1 MNNDSQDPTEHQSLG
16 GQATSKK
23 LSVEATTPPADV
35 PGYRLTQFLGAGA
48 FGQVWV
54 GRDLNTGRD
63 VAVKFYLHRGGV
75 NWSLLS
81 REVKNLVQ
89 MSADRYVVQVLEVGW
104 DVDPPF
110 YVMELVRGGSLEDLL
125 KVRQHLPTDQA
136 VEMFRKMCIG
146 LDHCHSKGVLHCDL
160 KPANILLGDEDE
172 PRLADFGQSRLSSD
186 QTPALGTLFY
196 MAPEQADLTSSP
208 DVRWD
213 VYAMGAILYR
223 MLTGKAPYRDDSF
236 VQQLDTA
243 GSLKKRLQRYRESI
257 VSSPPP
263 EAHFECPGVDRA
275 LARIVSRCL
284 NAKPEHRYSNVQQIL
299 QDLTRRDAARAK
311 RPLMLLGIVGP
322 LLVLLATCFF
332 GYRSIEKA
340 KDSTLIA
347 LRTEAKG
354 SNELAATF
362 AARTLENEIDRYFQ
376 ITKNEA
382 HRPEFIEQLETTLET
397 DKVVTALQEIAALG
411 TPAKTHRST
420 AARADLLEVEQQKN
434 LNRVLQSQLAHYNKP
449 DANSRQPR
457 LASMFVTD
465 PRGTIIG
472 IAYQNTNEIKPEENS
487 VGKNFS
493 YRTYFHGGR
502 VDKPKQTTS
511 ISESRPITS
520 THLSAAFQST
530 ATELWKVAISTPIYL
545 SDERFQPDAIFV
557 TTVNLGDIELL
568 QTEGA
573 SDQIAVLVE
582 SREDRAEGTILQHPL
597 MDARRNAGIKAGNKK
612 YQIDRHVMHD
622 LLTGRIEVYK
632 DPLADATELADAYS
646 GEWIAAVHPVKLPLD
661 DDDEETAFH
670 QPTESGALDPPS
682 PPTELPEGSVSETD
696 EQTTDLVVLVQ
707 YRLKTVNAPVYEMQ
721 SALLREGV
729 LAIISILAVTLTL
742 WFLVQ
747 RVGRPYR
754 ETHER
759 LEDSKS
765 NKSNKT
771 IAENLAKTITQR

>member
-1 MNNDSQDPTEHQSLG
+1 M
-16 GQATSKK
+16 
-23 LSVEATTPPADV
+23 EATTPPADV

-125 KVRQHLPTDQA
+125 KARNRLPADQA

-160 KPANILLGDEDE
+160 KPANILIGDEEE

-196 MAPEQADLTSSP
+196 MAPEQADLSSSP

-223 MLTGKAPYRDDSF
+223 MLTGKSPYRDDSF

-257 VSSPPP
+257 LSSPAP
-263 EAHFECPGVDRA
+263 EEHLECPGVDRA
-275 LARIVSRCL
+275 LGRIVSKCL
-284 NAKPEHRYSNVQQIL
+284 QAKPENRYSNVQQIL
-299 QDLTRRDAARAK
+299 QDLTRRDASRAK

-332 GYRSIEKA
+332 GARSIIEARK
-340 KDSTLIA
+340 STLMA

-362 AARTLENEIDRYFQ
+362 AAKTLENEISRYFQ
-376 ITKNEA
+376 VTKDEA
-382 HRPEFIEQLETTLET
+382 NDKEFLRQLKATLESEEIH
-397 DKVVTALQEIAALG
+397 KALKEIAGMG
-411 TPAKTHRST
+411 TPAESHQPTE
-420 AARADLLEVEQQKN
+420 ARAKLLKHEQQN
-434 LNRVLQSQLAHYNKP
+434 LLNAILKERLDQYDGSVN
-449 DANSRQPR
+449 DSRHPR

-465 PRGTIIG
+465 ATGTIIG
-472 IAYQNTNEIKPEENS
+472 IAYQNPVSVEENS
-487 VGKNFS
+487 AGKNFS

-502 VDKPKQTTS
+502 VDRPKDAAK
-511 ISESRPITS
+511 ILESSPIQK
-520 THLSAAFQST
+520 THLSAAFPST
-530 ATELWKVAISTPIYL
+530 ATKLWKVAISTPVFL
-545 SDERFQPDAIFV
+545 NGEDRTDATAPDAVFV
-557 TTVNLGDIELL
+557 TTVNIGNFELL
-568 QTEGA
+568 QNEGS
-573 SDQIAVLVE
+573 SDHVAVLLE
-582 SREDRAEGTILQHPL
+582 AREGLAQGTILQHPL
-597 MDARRNAGIKAGNKK
+597 MDARRNGGIKSTGQK
-612 YQIDRHVMHD
+612 YQISPDLMAR
-622 LLTGRIEVYK
+622 LLTGSDVDYE
-632 DPLADATELADAYS
+632 DPLATAVDGSDYE
-646 GEWIAAVHPVKLPLD
+646 GPWIAAVHPVTLPPD
-661 DDDEETAFH
+661 DSPPDTAPDPN
-670 QPTESGALDPPS
+670 QTPDPPDPPS
-682 PPTELPEGSVSETD
+682 EVPEGSVSETN
-696 EQTTDLVVLVQ
+696 EQATDLLVLVQ
-707 YRLKTVNAPVYEMQ
+707 YRLEKVNAPVFEMQ
-721 SALLREGV
+721 TALLREGV
-729 LAIISILAVTLTL
+729 AAIISILAVTLTL
-742 WFLVQ
+742 WFFVQ
-747 RVGRPYR
+747 RVGKPYR
-754 ETHER
+754 EPHAIR
-759 LEDSKS
+759 G
-765 NKSNKT
+765 NAV
-771 IAENLAKTITQR
+771 AENTPIKKTVVEAPGKTITLQ

>member
-1 MNNDSQDPTEHQSLG
+1 M
-16 GQATSKK
+16 
-23 LSVEATTPPADV
+23 EATTPPADV

-104 DVDPPF
+104 EVDPPF
-110 YVMELVRGGSLEDLL
+110 YVMELVHGGSLEDLL
-125 KVRQHLPTDQA
+125 KVRQRLPTDQA
-136 VEMFRKMCIG
+136 VEMFRKMSIG

-172 PRLADFGQSRLSSD
+172 PRLADFGQSRLSND

-213 VYAMGAILYR
+213 VYALGAILYR
-223 MLTGKAPYRDDSF
+223 MLTGNAPYRESSF

-257 VSSPPP
+257 VSSAPPK
-263 EAHFECPGVDRA
+263 AHLECPGVDRA
-275 LARIVSRCL
+275 LARIVSKCL
-284 NAKPEHRYSNVQQIL
+284 NTTPEHRYSNVQQIL
-299 QDLTRRDAARAK
+299 QDLTRRDATRAK

-332 GYRSIEKA
+332 GARSIIEARK
-340 KDSTLIA
+340 STLIA

-354 SNELAATF
+354 SNEIAATF
-362 AARTLENEIDRYFQ
+362 AAKTLENEIDRYFQ
-376 ITKNEA
+376 VTKNEA
-382 HRPEFIEQLETTLET
+382 HRSEFIEQLKTTLET
-397 DKVVTALQEIAALG
+397 DQVVTALLQIADLE
-411 TPAKTHRST
+411 TPLKTHGST
-420 AARADLLEVEQQKN
+420 LARAKLLELEQQKK
-434 LNRVLQSQLAHYNKP
+434 LNTALQNQLARYTNP
-449 DANSRQPR
+449 DTNSRKPR

-465 PRGTIIG
+465 NRGTIIG
-472 IAYQNTNEIKPEENS
+472 IAYENTDEIKPEENS

-493 YRTYFHGGR
+493 YRTYFHGGP
-502 VDKPKQTTS
+502 VDKSKRTTS
-511 ISESRPITS
+511 ILESSPIAS

-530 ATELWKVAISTPIYL
+530 ATGLWKVAISTPIYF
-545 SDERFQPDAIFV
+545 SDKDSQPDAIFV
-557 TTVNLGDIELL
+557 TTVNLGDFELL
-568 QTEGA
+568 QNEGS
-573 SDQIAVLVE
+573 SDQVAVLLE

-597 MDARRNAGIKAGNKK
+597 MDARRNAGIKSGDQK
-612 YQIDRHVMHD
+612 YQIPPMLMQR
-622 LLTGRIEVYK
+622 LLTGSDVDYE
-632 DPLADATELADAYS
+632 DPLATAEDGSSYE
-646 GEWIAAVHPVKLPLD
+646 GPWIAAVHSVKLPLD
-661 DDDEETAFH
+661 EDEEENKSSPSTPSIAR
-670 QPTESGALDPPS
+670 DPPP
-682 PPTELPEGSVSETD
+682 PPTELPEGAVSETD
-696 EQTTDLVVLVQ
+696 EQATDLLVLVQ
-707 YRLKTVNAPVYEMQ
+707 YRLKKVNAPVFEMQ

-729 LAIISILAVTLTL
+729 AAIISILVVTLTL
-742 WFLVQ
+742 WFFVQ

-754 ETHER
+754 ETDEK
-759 LEDSKS
+759 LEDP
-765 NKSNKT
+765 KSNKT
-771 IAENLAKTITQR
+771 ISEPPAKTISSR

>member
-1 MNNDSQDPTEHQSLG
+1 VNNDSQDPTEHQSLG

-411 TPAKTHRST
+411 TPAKTHGST

>member
-1 MNNDSQDPTEHQSLG
+1 M
-16 GQATSKK
+16 
-23 LSVEATTPPADV
+23 EATTPPADV

-125 KVRQHLPTDQA
+125 KARQNLPTDQA

-196 MAPEQADLTSSP
+196 MAPEQADLSSTP

-223 MLTGKAPYRDDSF
+223 ILTGKAPHRDDSF

-263 EAHFECPGVDRA
+263 EDHLECPGVDRA
-275 LARIVSRCL
+275 LGRIVSKCL
-284 NAKPEHRYSNVQQIL
+284 QANPDHRYSNVQQIL
-299 QDLTRRDAARAK
+299 QDLTRRDTSRAK

-332 GYRSIEKA
+332 GARSIIEARK
-340 KDSTLIA
+340 STLIA

-362 AARTLENEIDRYFQ
+362 AARTLENEIGRYFQ
-376 ITKNEA
+376 VTKDEA
-382 HRPEFIEQLETTLET
+382 NRPEFIQQLRKTLET
-397 DKVVTALQEIAALG
+397 ETLLAALEEIADMG
-411 TPAKTHRST
+411 TSSETHDPT
-420 AARADLLEVEQQKN
+420 AARARLLEMPEQNDLDALLQK
-434 LNRVLQSQLAHYNKP
+434 QLSRYTGA
-449 DANSRQPR
+449 AFNSRHPR
-457 LASMFVTD
+457 LATMFVTD
-465 PRGTIIG
+465 TNGTILG
-472 IAYQNTNEIKPEENS
+472 IAYQTPVTREENS
-487 VGKNFS
+487 AGKNFS

-502 VDKPKQTTS
+502 VDKPKVTAN
-511 ISESRPITS
+511 IRESKPITS
-520 THLSAAFQST
+520 THLSAAFPST
-530 ATELWKVAISTPIYL
+530 ATRLWKVAISTPIYL
-545 SDERFQPDAIFV
+545 SEDHSRADAIFV
-557 TTVNLGDIELL
+557 TTVNLGDFELL
-568 QTEGA
+568 QNKGA
-573 SDQIAVLVE
+573 SDQVAVLLE
-582 SREDRAEGTILQHPL
+582 AREGSAQGTILQHPL
-597 MDARRNAGIKAGNKK
+597 MDTRRKAGVKSEGQR
-612 YQIDRHVMHD
+612 YQISPD
-622 LLTGRIEVYK
+622 LMQRLFTGSDIDYK
-632 DPLADATELADAYS
+632 DPLATAKDGSYYE
-646 GEWIAAVHPVKLPLD
+646 GPWIAAVQPVTLPLD
-661 DDDEETAFH
+661 DTDPIDQRT
-670 QPTESGALDPPS
+670 QSRLPDPPD
-682 PPTELPEGSVSETD
+682 PPTDVPDGSVTEID
-696 EQTTDLVVLVQ
+696 EQATDLLVLVQ
-707 YRLKTVNAPVYEMQ
+707 YRLKKVNAPVVEMQ
-721 SALLREGV
+721 NALLREGV
-729 LAIISILAVTLTL
+729 AAIISILAVTLTL
-742 WFLVQ
+742 WFFVQ
-747 RVGRPYR
+747 RVGKPQRNR
-754 ETHER
+754 R
-759 LEDSKS
+759 GSSGNDSH
-765 NKSNKT
+765 NKT
-771 IAENLAKTITQR
+771 VAENPAKTITLR

>member
-411 TPAKTHRST
+411 TPAKTHGST

>member
-1 MNNDSQDPTEHQSLG
+1 MNNDSQDPTEHQTLG

-23 LSVEATTPPADV
+23 LSMEATTPPADV

-223 MLTGKAPYRDDSF
+223 MLTGNAPHRDDSF

-243 GSLKKRLQRYRESI
+243 GSLKTRLQRYRESI

-263 EAHFECPGVDRA
+263 EAHFECPGVDRT
-275 LARIVSRCL
+275 LARIVSKCL
-284 NAKPEHRYSNVQQIL
+284 NAKPQDRYSNAQQIL
-299 QDLTRRDAARAK
+299 QDLARRDAARAK

-332 GYRSIEKA
+332 GYRSIAKA
-340 KDSTLIA
+340 TESTLVA

-362 AARTLENEIDRYFQ
+362 AAKTLENEIDRYFQ
-376 ITKNEA
+376 VTKNEA
-382 HRPEFIEQLETTLET
+382 HRPVFLDQLETTLET
-397 DKVVTALQEIAALG
+397 EKVVTALQQIAAMG
-411 TPAKTHRST
+411 TPAQTHGST
-420 AARADLLEVEQQKN
+420 VPRANLLELEQQNK
-434 LNRVLQSQLAHYNKP
+434 LNTLLQIQLARYTKP

-465 PRGTIIG
+465 NHGTIIG
-472 IAYQNTNEIKPEENS
+472 IAYQNTDEIKPEENS

-493 YRTYFHGGR
+493 YRTYFHGGSI
-502 VDKPKQTTS
+502 DKPKQTTR

-530 ATELWKVAISTPIYL
+530 ATGLWKVAISTPLYL
-545 SDERFQPDAIFV
+545 SDEHSQPDAIFV

-597 MDARRNAGIKAGNKK
+597 MDARRNAGAKPGKKK
-612 YQIDRHVMHD
+612 YQIDRHVMRD
-622 LLTGRIEVYK
+622 LLTGQIEIYK
-632 DPLADATELADAYS
+632 DPLADNTGLAKGYNGD
-646 GEWIAAVHPVKLPLD
+646 WIASVHPVKLPLD
-661 DDDEETAFH
+661 EDDEETPFDKS
-670 QPTESGALDPPS
+670 TEREALDPPP
-682 PPTELPEGSVSETD
+682 PPTELPEGSVRETD
-696 EQTTDLVVLVQ
+696 EQITDLVVLVQ
-707 YRLKTVNAPVYEMQ
+707 YRLETVNTPVFEMQ
-721 SALLREGV
+721 SALIREGV

-742 WFLVQ
+742 WFFVQ

-754 ETHER
+754 ESRGR
-759 LEDSKS
+759 LEDSMS
-765 NKSNKT
+765 NNSNKT
-771 IAENLAKTITQR
+771 VADNPAKTITLH

>member
-1 MNNDSQDPTEHQSLG
+1 M
-16 GQATSKK
+16 
-23 LSVEATTPPADV
+23 EATTPPADV

-125 KVRQHLPTDQA
+125 KVRQHLPADQA
-136 VEMFRKMCIG
+136 VEMFREMCIG

-223 MLTGKAPYRDDSF
+223 MLTGKAPYSDESF

-257 VSSPPP
+257 NDSPPP

-275 LARIVSRCL
+275 LGKIVSKCL
-284 NAKPEHRYSNVQQIL
+284 HAKPEHRYSNVQQIL
-299 QDLTRRDAARAK
+299 QDLTRRDMARAK

-332 GYRSIEKA
+332 GARSINEA
-340 KDSTLIA
+340 KNSTLIA
-347 LRTEAKG
+347 LRTEAQG

-362 AARTLENEIDRYFQ
+362 AARTLENEIERYFQ
-376 ITKNEA
+376 VTKNEA
-382 HRPEFIEQLETTLET
+382 YRPEFIDQLKVTLGTEE
-397 DKVVTALQEIAALG
+397 VVTALQQIVDLEFPI
-411 TPAKTHRST
+411 KTHGST
-420 AARADLLEVEQQKN
+420 AARAKLLELDEQKK
-434 LNRVLQSQLAHYNKP
+434 LNTLLQNQLARYTNADP
-449 DANSRQPR
+449 NSRQPR

-465 PRGTIIG
+465 NHGTIIG
-472 IAYQNTNEIKPEENS
+472 IAYQHTDKIKPEENS

-493 YRTYFHGGR
+493 YRSYFHGGR
-502 VDKPKQTTS
+502 IDKPKKTTN
-511 ISESRPITS
+511 ILETRPITS

-530 ATELWKVAISTPIYL
+530 ATGLWKVAISTPIYL
-545 SDERFQPDAIFV
+545 SDRNSPPDAIFV
-557 TTVNLGDIELL
+557 TTVNLGDFELL
-568 QTEGA
+568 QNEGA
-573 SDQIAVLVE
+573 SDQIAVLLE

-597 MDARRNAGIKAGNKK
+597 MDSRRRAGVKSVDQK
-612 YQIDRHVMHD
+612 YQIPSVLMRR
-622 LLTGRIEVYK
+622 LLTGSDVDYQ
-632 DPLADATELADAYS
+632 DPLATAEDGSYYQ
-646 GEWIAAVHPVKLPLD
+646 GEWIAAVHPVKLPLE
-661 DDDEETAFH
+661 DDEEEDAIGQSTQQAA
-670 QPTESGALDPPS
+670 TDPPP
-682 PPTELPEGSVSETD
+682 PPTELPEGSVRQTD
-696 EQTTDLVVLVQ
+696 DQATDLLVLVQ
-707 YRLKTVNAPVYEMQ
+707 YRLKKVNAPVFEMQ

-729 LAIISILAVTLTL
+729 AAIISILAVTLTL
-742 WFLVQ
+742 WFFVQ

-754 ETHER
+754 ERREKPENSTS
-759 LEDSKS
+759 SK
-765 NKSNKT
+765 T
-771 IAENLAKTITQR
+771 VAETPAKTISLR

>member
-1 MNNDSQDPTEHQSLG
+1 ME
-16 GQATSKK
+16 
-23 LSVEATTPPADV
+23 VTTPPADV

-104 DVDPPF
+104 DVEPPF

-236 VQQLDTA
+236 VKQLDTA

-257 VSSPPP
+257 VTSPPP

-275 LARIVSRCL
+275 LARIVSKCL
-284 NAKPEHRYSNVQQIL
+284 NARPEDRYSNVQQIL

-362 AARTLENEIDRYFQ
+362 AAKTLENEIDRYFQ
-376 ITKNEA
+376 VTKKEA
-382 HRPEFIEQLETTLET
+382 HRPEFIDQLKTTLET
-397 DKVVTALQEIAALG
+397 EKVVTALRQIADLG
-411 TPAKTHRST
+411 TPAKTHGST
-420 AARADLLEVEQQKN
+420 LARADLLKLEQQKN
-434 LNRVLQSQLAHYNKP
+434 LNAVLQSQLVRYTEP

-465 PRGTIIG
+465 AFGTIIG
-472 IAYQNTNEIKPEENS
+472 IAYQNTEEIKPEENS

-502 VDKPKQTTS
+502 VDKSKQTTS
-511 ISESRPITS
+511 IVESEPITS

-530 ATELWKVAISTPIYL
+530 ATGLWKVAISTPIFL
-545 SDERFQPDAIFV
+545 ADEHFQPDAIFV
-557 TTVNLGDIELL
+557 TTVNLGDFEIL

-573 SDQIAVLVE
+573 SDQIAVLVD

-597 MDARRNAGIKAGNKK
+597 MDARRNTGVKSGNKK
-612 YQIDRHVMHD
+612 YQIPPAQMQS
-622 LLTGRIEVYK
+622 LLTGSDVNYK
-632 DPLADATELADAYS
+632 DPLAEAGDGSYYD
-646 GEWIAAVHPVKLPLD
+646 GQWIAAVHPVKLPF
-661 DDDEETAFH
+661 DENDQENDSRP
-670 QPTESGALDPPS
+670 PTEPGASDPPS
-682 PPTELPEGSVSETD
+682 PPTELPEGSVSETN
-696 EQTTDLVVLVQ
+696 ELNTDLLVLVQ
-707 YRLKTVNAPVYEMQ
+707 YRLKKVNAPVFEMQ
-721 SALLREGV
+721 SALLSEGV
-729 LAIISILAVTLTL
+729 AAIISILIVTLTL
-742 WFLVQ
+742 WFFVQ

-754 ETHER
+754 ETR
-759 LEDSKS
+759 GSVEDS
-765 NKSNKT
+765 NSNKT
-771 IAENLAKTITQR
+771 VAENPAKTITLR

>member
-1 MNNDSQDPTEHQSLG
+1 VNNDPYDPTEHQTLG
-16 GQATSKK
+16 GQTTSKK
-23 LSVEATTPPADV
+23 LSMEATTPPADV

-125 KVRQHLPTDQA
+125 KVRKHLPTDQA

-196 MAPEQADLTSSP
+196 MAPEQADLASSP

-223 MLTGKAPYRDDSF
+223 MLTGKAPHRDDSF

-263 EAHFECPGVDRA
+263 EAHLECPGVDRA
-275 LARIVSRCL
+275 LGRIVSKCL
-284 NAKPEHRYSNVQQIL
+284 QAKSEHRYSNVQQIL
-299 QDLTRRDAARAK
+299 QDLTRRDASRAK

-332 GYRSIEKA
+332 GARSIIEARK
-340 KDSTLIA
+340 STLIA

-362 AARTLENEIDRYFQ
+362 AAKTLENEIERYFQ
-376 ITKNEA
+376 VTKEEA
-382 HRPEFIEQLETTLET
+382 NRPAFIEQLKTTLKTEN
-397 DKVVTALQEIAALG
+397 VLTALRDIADLG
-411 TPAKTHRST
+411 VPAKTHEAT
-420 AARADLLEVEQQKN
+420 AARASLLEQEQQRT
-434 LNRVLQSQLAHYNKP
+434 LNAMLQKQLAVYTDP
-449 DANSRQPR
+449 EIDSRQPR

-465 PRGTIIG
+465 ARGTIIG
-472 IAYQNTNEIKPEENS
+472 IAYQQTDKIKPEENS

-502 VDKPKQTTS
+502 VDKPKEITGILDS
-511 ISESRPITS
+511 NPITS
-520 THLSAAFQST
+520 PHLSAAFQST
-530 ATELWKVAISTPIYL
+530 ATWLWKVAISTPIYL
-545 SDERFQPDAIFV
+545 SDDRSRPDAIFV
-557 TTVNLGDIELL
+557 TTVNLGDFELL
-568 QTEGA
+568 QNDGA
-573 SDQIAVLVE
+573 SDQIAVLLE
-582 SREDRAEGTILQHPL
+582 AREGLAQGTILQHPL
-597 MDARRNAGIKAGNKK
+597 MDARRNVGIKSGSQK
-612 YQIDRHVMHD
+612 YQISPDLMQR
-622 LLTGRIEVYK
+622 LLTGSDIDYE
-632 DPLADATELADAYS
+632 DPLADAQDGSYYE
-646 GEWIAAVHPVKLPLD
+646 GPWIAAVHPVKLPI
-661 DDDEETAFH
+661 DENDAPNQAT
-670 QPTESGALDPPS
+670 QTPRTDPPD
-682 PPTELPEGSVSETD
+682 PPTKLPEGAVRDTG
-696 EQTTDLVVLVQ
+696 EQATDLLVLVQ
-707 YRLKTVNAPVYEMQ
+707 YRLKKVNAPVFEMQ
-721 SALLREGV
+721 AALLREGMA
-729 LAIISILAVTLTL
+729 AIVSILAVTLTL

-747 RVGRPYR
+747 RVGKPYR
-754 ETHER
+754 ETRGFEANS
-759 LEDSKS
+759 E
-765 NKSNKT
+765 SNKT
-771 IAENLAKTITQR
+771 VAENPAKTITLR

>member
-1 MNNDSQDPTEHQSLG
+1 M
-16 GQATSKK
+16 
-23 LSVEATTPPADV
+23 EATTPPADV

-125 KVRQHLPTDQA
+125 KVRRHLPTDQA

-223 MLTGKAPYRDDSF
+223 MLTGKAPHRDDSF

-275 LARIVSRCL
+275 LARIVSKCL
-284 NAKPEHRYSNVQQIL
+284 NAKPEERYSNVQQIL

-332 GYRSIEKA
+332 GYRSIEQA
-340 KDSTLIA
+340 TESTLDA
-347 LRTEAKG
+347 LGTEAKG

-362 AARTLENEIDRYFQ
+362 AAKTLENEIDRYFQ

-382 HRPEFIEQLETTLET
+382 HRPAFIEQLETTLQTE
-397 DKVVTALQEIAALG
+397 KVVTALQQIAALG
-411 TPAKTHRST
+411 TPAPTHEST
-420 AARADLLEVEQQKN
+420 AARADLLELTQQNK
-434 LNRVLQSQLAHYNKP
+434 LNALLQNQLARYTQP
-449 DANSRQPR
+449 EANSRQPR

-465 PRGTIIG
+465 KRGTIIG
-472 IAYQNTNEIKPEENS
+472 IAYQNTEEIKPEENS

-502 VDKPKQTTS
+502 VDRPKETTS

-530 ATELWKVAISTPIYL
+530 ATGLWKVAISTPIYL
-545 SDERFQPDAIFV
+545 SDERPQPDAIFV
-557 TTVNLGDIELL
+557 ITVNLGDIELL
-568 QTEGA
+568 QTEGTEGA

-582 SREDRAEGTILQHPL
+582 SREDRADGTILQHPL
-597 MDARRNAGIKAGNKK
+597 MDARRNTRDKSGNEE
-612 YQIDRHVMHD
+612 YRIESRVMQH
-622 LLTGRIEVYK
+622 LLTGNVHNLTYL
-632 DPLADATELADAYS
+632 DPLAKADDGEQYK
-646 GEWIAAVHPVKLPLD
+646 GEWMAAVHPVTLPPD
-661 DDDEETAFH
+661 EDEEETAFR
-670 QPTESGALDPPS
+670 QSTEPDALDPSP

-707 YRLKTVNAPVYEMQ
+707 YRLETVNAPVKEMRA
-721 SALLREGV
+721 ALLREGA

-742 WFLVQ
+742 WLFVQ

-754 ETHER
+754 ETPGR

-765 NKSNKT
+765 NKT
-771 IAENLAKTITQR
+771 VAETPAKTITLR

>member
-1 MNNDSQDPTEHQSLG
+1 M
-16 GQATSKK
+16 
-23 LSVEATTPPADV
+23 EATTPPADV

-223 MLTGKAPYRDDSF
+223 MLTGKAPHRDDSF

-275 LARIVSRCL
+275 LARIVSKCL
-284 NAKPEHRYSNVQQIL
+284 NAKPEERYSNVQQIL

-332 GYRSIEKA
+332 GYRSIEQA
-340 KDSTLIA
+340 TESTLDA
-347 LRTEAKG
+347 LGTEAKG

-362 AARTLENEIDRYFQ
+362 AAKTLENEIDRYFQ

-382 HRPEFIEQLETTLET
+382 HRPAFIEQLETTLQTE
-397 DKVVTALQEIAALG
+397 KVVTALQQIAALG
-411 TPAKTHRST
+411 TPAPTHEST
-420 AARADLLEVEQQKN
+420 AARADLLELAQQNK
-434 LNRVLQSQLAHYNKP
+434 LNALLQNQLARYTQP
-449 DANSRQPR
+449 EANSRQPR

-465 PRGTIIG
+465 NRGTIIG
-472 IAYQNTNEIKPEENS
+472 IAYQNTEEIKPEENS

-502 VDKPKQTTS
+502 VDRPKETTS

-530 ATELWKVAISTPIYL
+530 ATGLWKVAISTPIYL
-545 SDERFQPDAIFV
+545 SDERSQPDAIFV
-557 TTVNLGDIELL
+557 ITVNLGDIELL
-568 QTEGA
+568 QTEGTEGA

-582 SREDRAEGTILQHPL
+582 SREDRADGTILQHPL
-597 MDARRNAGIKAGNKK
+597 MDARRNTRDKSGNEE
-612 YQIDRHVMHD
+612 YRIESRVMQH
-622 LLTGRIEVYK
+622 LLTGNVHNLTYL
-632 DPLADATELADAYS
+632 DPLAKADDGEQYK
-646 GEWIAAVHPVKLPLD
+646 GEWMAAVHPVTLPPD
-661 DDDEETAFH
+661 EDEEETAFR
-670 QPTESGALDPPS
+670 QSTEPDALDPSP

-707 YRLKTVNAPVYEMQ
+707 YRLETVNAPVKEMRA
-721 SALLREGV
+721 ALLREGA

-742 WFLVQ
+742 WLFVQ

-754 ETHER
+754 ETRGR

-765 NKSNKT
+765 NKT
-771 IAENLAKTITQR
+771 VAETPAKTITLR

>member
-1 MNNDSQDPTEHQSLG
+1 M
-16 GQATSKK
+16 
-23 LSVEATTPPADV
+23 EATTPPADV

-125 KVRQHLPTDQA
+125 KVRQHLPADQA
-136 VEMFRKMCIG
+136 VEMFRKICIG

-196 MAPEQADLTSSP
+196 MAPEQADLNSSP

-213 VYAMGAILYR
+213 VYALGAILYR
-223 MLTGKAPYRDDSF
+223 MLTGKAPYRDESF

-243 GSLKKRLQRYRESI
+243 GSLKKRLQRYRDSI

-263 EAHFECPGVDRA
+263 EAHFECPGVDRS
-275 LARIVSRCL
+275 LARIVSKCL

-299 QDLTRRDAARAK
+299 QDLTRRDVARAK

-322 LLVLLATCFF
+322 LLVILATCFF
-332 GYRSIEKA
+332 GARSINEA
-340 KDSTLIA
+340 KNSTLIA
-347 LRTEAKG
+347 LRTEAQG
-354 SNELAATF
+354 SNELAARF
-362 AARTLENEIDRYFQ
+362 AAKTLENEIDRYFQ
-376 ITKNEA
+376 VTKNEA
-382 HRPEFIEQLETTLET
+382 YRPEFIEQLKTTLET
-397 DKVVTALQEIAALG
+397 EKAVIALQQIADME
-411 TPAKTHRST
+411 TPVKTHGST
-420 AARADLLEVEQQKN
+420 EARAKLLELEQQKK
-434 LNRVLQSQLAHYNKP
+434 LNAILQDQLTRYTKP
-449 DANSRQPR
+449 DIDSRQPR

-465 PRGTIIG
+465 NRGTIIG
-472 IAYQNTNEIKPEENS
+472 IAYQHTDKIKPEENS

-493 YRTYFHGGR
+493 YRSYFHGGR
-502 VDKPKQTTS
+502 VDKSKQDTS
-511 ISESRPITS
+511 ILESKPITS

-530 ATELWKVAISTPIYL
+530 ATGLWKVAISTPIYL
-545 SDERFQPDAIFV
+545 SEASSQPDAVFV
-557 TTVNLGDIELL
+557 TTVNLGDFELL
-568 QTEGA
+568 QNEGA
-573 SDQIAVLVE
+573 SDQIAVLLE
-582 SREDRAEGTILQHPL
+582 SRDDRAEGTILQHPL
-597 MDARRNAGIKAGNKK
+597 MDARRNAGVRSGDQK
-612 YQIDRHVMHD
+612 YQIPPTLMQR
-622 LLTGRIEVYK
+622 LLTGSDVDYN
-632 DPLADATELADAYS
+632 DPLAKADDGSYYD
-646 GEWIAAVHPVKLPLD
+646 GPWIAAVHPVRLPLEQ
-661 DDDEETAFH
+661 DEDENESRQASLRP
-670 QPTESGALDPPS
+670 QPDPPS
-682 PPTELPEGSVSETD
+682 PPTELPEGSVSEAD
-696 EQTTDLVVLVQ
+696 KQTTDLLVLVQ
-707 YRLKTVNAPVYEMQ
+707 YRLKKVNAPVFEMQ

-729 LAIISILAVTLTL
+729 AAIISMMVVTLTL
-742 WFLVQ
+742 WFFVQ

-754 ETHER
+754 ENTENT
-759 LEDSKS
+759 EDSPNS
-765 NKSNKT
+765 KT
-771 IAENLAKTITQR
+771 VVDNPAKTITLR

>member
-411 TPAKTHRST
+411 TPAKTHGST

-747 RVGRPYR
+747 WVGRPYR